1 MRDASR
7 GAVERVVGIDLGDRW
22 SQVCELEASSGE
34 VLRRVRVRTAA
45 AALEKILLKGKSY
58 RVAIEAGT
66 HSGWVSRALE
76 AAGHEVIVANPRRV
90 RLIAESR
97 RKDDRIDAETLAR
110 LARVDPQL
118 LGPVRHRSVA
128 TQQALALIKA
138 RDTAVRTRTRLIL
151 HCRGT
156 VKALGERLP
165 SCSAESF
172 CTKAGPAVPAALRP
186 ALEPLLGILS
196 ALTEVI
202 DGYELAVERLA
213 TVDYPQTALLTA
225 IPGVGALTALA
236 YVTTLGDPQRF
247 PSSRA
252 VGAFLGLVPGRRD
265 SGDAKRPQRI
275 SKEGNGLMRR
285 LLVQCAHRILG
296 PFGPPC
302 DLRRFGERLASSGG
316 RAPKRRAIIAVAR
329 KLAVLM
335 HALWRNGQVYE
346 PDSSHHH
353 KLAA

>member
-22 SQVCELEASSGE
+22 SQLCELEASSGE
-34 VLRRVRVRTAA
+34 VLRRVRVRTTSG
-45 AALEKILLKGKSY
+45 ALEKLLLKGVVY

-66 HSGWVSRALE
+66 HSAWVSRVLE
-76 AAGHEVIVANPRRV
+76 AARHEVVVANPRRV

-97 RKDDRIDAETLAR
+97 RKDDRIDAEFLAR
-110 LARVDPQL
+110 LARVDPEL
-118 LGPVRHRSVA
+118 LGPIRHRHEES
-128 TQQALALIKA
+128 QQTLALIKA
-138 RDTAVRTRTRLIL
+138 RDAAVRSRTALIL

-156 VKALGERLP
+156 VKALGGRLP

-172 CTKAGPAVPAALRP
+172 SVKAAPAIPAELRRALD
-186 ALEPLLGILS
+186 PLLGVLAS
-196 ALTEVI
+196 LTEVI
-202 DGYELAVERLA
+202 TGYDLEIERLA
-213 TVDYPQTALLTA
+213 AERYPQTALLTA

-236 YVTTLGDPQRF
+236 YVTTLGEPERF
-247 PSSRA
+247 ARSRA

-265 SGDAKRPQRI
+265 SGDSKHRQRI

-316 RAPKRRAIIAVAR
+316 RAPKRRAIVAVAR

-346 PDSSHHH
+346 PNMENRR
-353 KLAA
+353 LAA

>member
-1 MRDASR
+1 
-7 GAVERVVGIDLGDRW
+7 
-22 SQVCELEASSGE
+22 
-34 VLRRVRVRTAA
+34 
-45 AALEKILLKGKSY
+45 LEKILLKGKSY

-156 VKALGERLP
+156 VKALG
-165 SCSAESF
+165 
-172 CTKAGPAVPAALRP
+172 
-186 ALEPLLGILS
+186 
-196 ALTEVI
+196 
-202 DGYELAVERLA
+202 ERLA

-335 HALWRNGQVYE
+335 HALWRTGQVYE